1 MKNVICNEQ
10 FYSYILPVFCLLSI
24 CFISWPL
31 NNSLEK
37 GRRGIFLCC
46 LSILESAGQSWMTL
60 KGSRNK
66 GTDPRLLLWRKFMP
80 LPLLKGFFSF
90 FLLPNV
96 LAAQITHLEEQC
108 SKKLWRV
115 KTIDFKENYMQS
127 ENGSNSSNS
136 TSHSAEW
143 IKGRRVH
150 YIHHWHL
157 EGLFFPKVPV
167 KALMASFF
175 PQVHENVSFF

>member
-1 MKNVICNEQ
+1 MKNVICNDQ

-31 NNSLEK
+31 NSSLEK
-37 GRRGIFLCC
+37 GRWGIFLCY
-46 LSILESAGQSWMTL
+46 LSILESVGQSWMTL
-60 KGSRNK
+60 KGRRSK
-66 GTDPRLLLWRKFMP
+66 GTDPRLLLWRKFVP
-80 LPLLKGFFSF
+80 LPLLRGVFFF
-90 FLLPNV
+90 FLLPDV
-96 LAAQITHLEEQC
+96 FAAQITHLVEQC

-150 YIHHWHL
+150 YIHHWHF
-157 EGLFFPKVPV
+157 EGLFFFQGSCKGINDTVFSTSAWKSIV
-167 KALMASFF
+167 
-175 PQVHENVSFF
+175 